1 MWVLVLLL
9 LIDTSAGPWRKICT
23 DGDTTCIAGSSGGYW
38 TLSGNNL
45 YPTTIGNNVG
55 IGTTAPGAA
64 LDVRNAISVG
74 TAGATEGTITLQTT
88 GGGETAPYIVAS
100 TGNLDLYTPT
110 GWIDLYPVNGIK
122 IGGGAN
128 LWWIGNSGNA
138 TFDFYNAANTA
149 VTIKNTG
156 GGVAN
161 LIVDGGNV
169 GIGTVTPYN
178 KLDVALYGYLG
189 GRLGTNQSGTKVTAL
204 AWNSSGNVGIGT
216 TGPTQKLDVAGYVK
230 GQSGLCMNNDCRST
244 WPGGGVRTETGKYTT
259 PLQDPWTRS
268 ITRVYFSTPFT
279 NPPAVVTNLA
289 IEGTSTWYYGNSS
302 ANKAT
307 TTYVDISAWHND
319 DASGAKQLTVN
330 WVAVGN

>member
-1 MWVLVLLL
+1 MW
-9 LIDTSAGPWRKICT
+9 
-23 DGDTTCIAGSSGGYW
+23 
-38 TLSGNNL
+38 
-45 YPTTIGNNVG
+45 
-55 IGTTAPGAA
+55 GAS
-64 LDVRNAISVG
+64 D
-74 TAGATEGTITLQTT
+74 
-88 GGGETAPYIVAS
+88 
-100 TGNLDLYTPT
+100 D
-110 GWIDLYPVNGIK
+110 VNGP
-122 IGGGAN
+122 
-128 LWWIGNSGNA
+128 
-138 TFDFYNAANTA
+138 
-149 VTIKNTG
+149 V
-156 GGVAN
+156 
-161 LIVDGGNV
+161 
-169 GIGTVTPYN
+169 
-178 KLDVALYGYLG
+178 LYGYLG

-204 AWNSSGNVGIGT
+204 AWNSSGNVGIVT